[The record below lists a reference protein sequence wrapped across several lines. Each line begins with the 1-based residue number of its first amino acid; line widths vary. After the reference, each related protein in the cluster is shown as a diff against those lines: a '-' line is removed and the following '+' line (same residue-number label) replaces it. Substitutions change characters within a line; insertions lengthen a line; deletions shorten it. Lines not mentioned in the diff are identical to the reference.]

1 MTASDNNIQGRRC
14 AVLLVNLGTPAA
26 PTPAAVRQY
35 LGEFLMDPRVVEIPR
50 PVWWLIL
57 HGIILRVRPRKSA
70 HAYASI
76 WTPEGSPLLVYSRRL
91 TDAVRREL
99 SGRLGREVVVELA
112 MRYGQPSIAGQLEA
126 LRAQGFERFLVLP
139 LYPQCAASTT
149 ATAFDAVADTFKRWR
164 AVPEL
169 RFVRDYHDHPGY
181 IAAVADS
188 IERHWREQGRSG
200 FLLFSFHGLPERSRE
215 LGDPYYQ
222 HCQTTTR
229 LIVERLGLQEGAWQL
244 VFQSRFGPAKWLQPY
259 CVEVLK
265 ELPSRGVKAVDVVC
279 PGFAVDCLET
289 LEEIAIAN
297 KEVFMAAGGESYR
310 MIPALNDGPEHAKL
324 LADIVVDAL

>member
-244 VFQSRFGPAKWLQPY
+244 VFQSRFGPAQWLQPY

>member
-1 MTASDNNIQGRRC
+1 MTASDNIQGRRC

-26 PTPAAVRQY
+26 PTPAAVRKY
-35 LGEFLMDPRVVEIPR
+35 LAEFLMDPRVVEIPR

-99 SGRLGREVVVELA
+99 AEQLGAEVVVELA

-126 LRAQGFERFLVLP
+126 LRAQGCERFLVLP
-139 LYPQCAASTT
+139 LYPQYAASTT

-169 RFVRDYHDHPGY
+169 RFVRDYHDHPRY

-188 IERHWREQGRSG
+188 IERHWREHGRSG

-215 LGDPYYQ
+215 LGDPYDQ

-289 LEEIAIAN
+289 LEEIAITN
-297 KEVFMAAGGESYR
+297 KEVFMQAGGESYR

-324 LADIVVDAL
+324 LADIAMAAL